1 MLIMLCNI
9 TEWISI
15 GVDILMGGLVAF
27 VLAYTVPKK
36 LNDDWALKD
45 FFIDEMRT
53 LKKEYNDFCKNM
65 CLGKITSSDITETFK
80 QISMRIADVERCVNR
95 ELDIDVSIQSYVTD
109 CQILVTNSDE
119 INEMFRDSAVTF
131 VRNTKNQIS
140 SKQDIFNRNIMSAIA
155 NINRANKKTK

>member
-1 MLIMLCNI
+1 M
-9 TEWISI
+9 
-15 GVDILMGGLVAF
+15 
-27 VLAYTVPKK
+27 
-36 LNDDWALKD
+36 
-45 FFIDEMRT
+45 
-53 LKKEYNDFCKNM
+53 
-65 CLGKITSSDITETFK
+65 GKITSSDITETFK

-155 NINRANKKTK
+155 NINRANKKNEIIVNFLK